1 MKRQIFDS
9 LPPTTP
15 PRGTKKTIANYV
27 QCEEESIDRPEVE
40 GTTKQTLEYKRQ
52 YSQVYAIMN
61 LSNAIGLLLLGGSAS
76 AFVPSGLNGA
86 RSTAIVTKAVSGSK
100 GTGEGWIDPSAPV
113 NSEES
118 LRLTLEK
125 SLEGAQF
132 QKRLSLLGS
141 TGSIGTQTLDI
152 VDACPDNFVVDAL
165 SAGGNA
171 ELMTEQVL
179 KYKPKIASMS
189 TPEAATELKERLVA
203 AGCEEMPTV
212 LHGDDGILAAATIDS
227 ADTVVTGIV
236 GAAGLKP
243 TIEAIKLK
251 KDIALA
257 NKETLISGGPVINPL
272 VKEHGINMLPADSE
286 HSAIFQCLQ
295 GVPEGGLR
303 RVILTASGG
312 AFRDFSK
319 DELFKMCEEDP
330 RTVQAKATTHP
341 NWDMG
346 AKITLDSATM
356 MNKGLEVIEAHYLFG
371 ASYDDI
377 DVVIHP
383 QSIVH
388 SMVETQDTSCIA
400 QLGWADMRLPLVY
413 SVSWPHRLKMPYKPL
428 DLAEVSKMTFMAP
441 DHDKYPCIRLAYEA
455 GRTGGTMTAV
465 LNAANEAANEMFR
478 EDIGLGFLDIPK
490 LIESAMEEHKE
501 ELKTEDVGLD
511 DILNFDSWA
520 REHVETKSASMKN
533 KMFV

>member
-1 MKRQIFDS
+1 MKISANAALVLSCLVGSSAAFAPSNKNAAHSTS
-9 LPPTTP
+9 L
-15 PRGTKKTIANYV
+15 
-27 QCEEESIDRPEVE
+27 
-40 GTTKQTLEYKRQ
+40 
-52 YSQVYAIMN
+52 YSTN
-61 LSNAIGLLLLGGSAS
+61 
-76 AFVPSGLNGA
+76 
-86 RSTAIVTKAVSGSK
+86 KSGSK
-100 GTGEGWIDPSAPV
+100 GTGEGWLARPSAPV
-113 NSEES
+113 NSEAS
-118 LRLTLEK
+118 AKLTLK
-125 SLEGAQF
+125 KTMEGSSF

-141 TGSIGTQTLDI
+141 TGSIGTQTLEI
-152 VDACPDNFVVDAL
+152 VDACPDNFIVDAL
-165 SAGGNA
+165 SAGNNS
-171 ELMTEQVL
+171 ELMAEQVM
-179 KYKPKIASMS
+179 KYKPKVASMY
-189 TPEAATELKERLVA
+189 TPEAAADLKERLIA
-203 AGCEEMPTV
+203 FGCQQMPEI

-272 VKEHGINMLPADSE
+272 VEEYGVNLLPADSE

-312 AFRDFSK
+312 AFRDLSK
-319 DELFKMCEEDP
+319 QELFDMCENDP
-330 RTVQAKATTHP
+330 RAVQAKATTHP

-388 SMVETQDTSCIA
+388 SMVETQDTSCLA

-413 SVSWPHRLKMPYKPL
+413 SVSWPHRLKMPYRPL
-428 DLAEVSKMTFMAP
+428 DLAELSTLTFTKP
-441 DHDKYPCIRLAYEA
+441 DTSKYPCIGLAYEA
-455 GRTGGTMTAV
+455 GRAGGTMTAV
-465 LNAANEAANEMFR
+465 LNAANEAANEKFR
-478 EDIGLGFLDIPK
+478 EDVGLGFLDIPK
-490 LIESAMEEHKE
+490 LIEGAMEAHKE
-501 ELKTEDVGLD
+501 DLKTSDITLD
-511 DILNFDSWA
+511 DILSCDAWA
-520 REHVETKSASMKN
+520 REYVETAMAKDSEKIL
-533 KMFV
+533 FV

>member
-1 MKRQIFDS
+1 MQVKFAALLS
-9 LPPTTP
+9 LLSLQSVDAFSVSRTDGIKSTQLN
-15 PRGTKKTIANYV
+15 A
-27 QCEEESIDRPEVE
+27 
-40 GTTKQTLEYKRQ
+40 
-52 YSQVYAIMN
+52 AI
-61 LSNAIGLLLLGGSAS
+61 
-76 AFVPSGLNGA
+76 
-86 RSTAIVTKAVSGSK
+86 SGSK
-100 GTGEGWIDPSAPV
+100 GTGEGWLANPAAPV

-118 LRLTLEK
+118 LKLTLAE
-125 SLEGAQF
+125 SLKGSTF

-141 TGSIGTQTLDI
+141 TGSIGTQTLEI
-152 VDACPDNFVVDAL
+152 VDACPENFEVDAL
-165 SAGGNA
+165 SAGNNA
-171 ELMTEQVL
+171 ELMAEQVM
-179 KYKPKIASMS
+179 KYSPKVASLS
-189 TPEAATELKERLVA
+189 TPEAADELKKRLEDM
-203 AGCEEMPTV
+203 GCKKMPEIM
-212 LHGDDGILAAATIDS
+212 HGAEGILAVATVDT

-236 GAAGLKP
+236 GAAGLEP

-272 VKEHGINMLPADSE
+272 VQEYGINMLPADSE

-312 AFRDFSK
+312 AFRDLSK
-319 DELFKMCEEDP
+319 DELFTMCKDDP
-330 RTVQAKATTHP
+330 RAVQAKATTHP

-377 DVVIHP
+377 DIVIHP

-413 SVSWPHRLKMPYKPL
+413 SVAWPHRLKMPYKPL
-428 DLAEVSKMTFMAP
+428 DLAELGQLTFTKP
-441 DHDKYPCIRLAYEA
+441 DVEKYPCIGLAYAA
-455 GRTGGTMTAV
+455 GRAGGTMTAV

-478 EDIGLGFLDIPK
+478 EDVGLGFLDIPK
-490 LIESAMEEHKE
+490 LIEGAMEAHKE
-501 ELKTEDVGLD
+501 DLKTEGVSLD
-511 DILNFDSWA
+511 DILGCDAWA
-520 REHVETKSASMKN
+520 REHVAEASKKVAK
-533 KMFV
+533 KMFA

>member
-1 MKRQIFDS
+1 MNFALS
-9 LPPTTP
+9 ALVTLLTT
-15 PRGTKKTIANYV
+15 
-27 QCEEESIDRPEVE
+27 
-40 GTTKQTLEYKRQ
+40 
-52 YSQVYAIMN
+52 
-61 LSNAIGLLLLGGSAS
+61 SAS
-76 AFVPSGLNGA
+76 TSAFTLNQFRQSQTFLNA
-86 RSTAIVTKAVSGSK
+86 NSGSK
-100 GTGEGWIDPSAPV
+100 GTGEGWLDRPSAPV

-118 LRLTLEK
+118 ARLTLAE
-125 SLEGAQF
+125 SLKGSTF
-132 QKRLSLLGS
+132 KKNLSLLGS
-141 TGSIGTQTLDI
+141 TGSIGTQTLEI
-152 VDACPDNFVVDAL
+152 VDACPENFQVDAL
-165 SAGGNA
+165 SAGNNA
-171 ELMTEQVL
+171 ELMAEQVM
-179 KYKPKIASMS
+179 KYNPKVASLA
-189 TPEAATELKERLVA
+189 TPEAANELKERLIA
-203 AGCEEMPTV
+203 AGCEKMPEI
-212 LHGDDGILAAATIDS
+212 LHGEDGILAAATIDS

-272 VKEHGINMLPADSE
+272 VEEYGVNLLPADSE

-295 GVPEGGLR
+295 GVPAGGLR

-330 RTVQAKATTHP
+330 RAVQAKATTHP

-377 DVVIHP
+377 DIVIHP

-388 SMVETQDTSCIA
+388 SMVETQDTSCLA

-428 DLAEVSKMTFMAP
+428 DLAELSTLTFSKP
-441 DHDKYPCIRLAYEA
+441 DHSKYPCIGLAYEA
-455 GRTGGTMTAV
+455 GRVGGTMTAV

-478 EDIGLGFLDIPK
+478 EDVGLGFLEIPK
-490 LIESAMEEHKE
+490 LIESAMETHKDD
-501 ELKTEDVGLD
+501 LKIDDVVLD
-511 DILNFDSWA
+511 DILNCDAWA
-520 REHVETKSASMKN
+520 REYVESAAAEVKNRDRKS
-533 KMFV
+533 VV